1 MGKRRVSSGDNGK
14 DREDS
19 WKNIFKSLFD
29 MIQKQQR
36 QIESFVK
43 ERKSL
48 EKRIKFQHERW
59 AFDVKLLQDHISQ
72 MKRDMKVK
80 DMIRFVDTAK
90 ANMIISMKQKEAKIN
105 KRKFVDVDDERADL
119 KILFEEVTKALAE
132 PKQRVTRSNRKESL
146 DSALKAERDF
156 AWNQF
161 EKKDNELQEVVR
173 KNKKEVGA
181 ANDKVVIL
189 MSALEKS
196 EFSNIEKD
204 KTIST
209 LQEDL
214 SVLESESRKKSE
226 EISRLNKE
234 LEFLRG
240 GGSRSIT
247 PVLQRCMV
255 TSSKNNHSS
264 DITITKQE
272 RGSKRKAADTT
283 ILFNSTLKVPKLKN

>member
-1 MGKRRVSSGDNGK
+1 
-14 DREDS
+14 
-19 WKNIFKSLFD
+19 
-29 MIQKQQR
+29 
-36 QIESFVK
+36 
-43 ERKSL
+43 
-48 EKRIKFQHERW
+48 
-59 AFDVKLLQDHISQ
+59 
-72 MKRDMKVK
+72 
-80 DMIRFVDTAK
+80 
-90 ANMIISMKQKEAKIN
+90 
-105 KRKFVDVDDERADL
+105 DVDDERADL

-132 PKQRVTRSNRKESL
+132 PKPVTRSDRKDSL

-181 ANDKVVIL
+181 ANDKVVNL

-209 LQEDL
+209 LREDL
-214 SVLESESRKKSE
+214 SVLESDSRRKSE
-226 EISRLNKE
+226 EISRLTKE

-240 GGSRSIT
+240 GGNRSIT

-255 TSSKNNHSS
+255 TSSKNSHSS

-272 RGSKRKAADTT
+272 RRGSKRKAADTT